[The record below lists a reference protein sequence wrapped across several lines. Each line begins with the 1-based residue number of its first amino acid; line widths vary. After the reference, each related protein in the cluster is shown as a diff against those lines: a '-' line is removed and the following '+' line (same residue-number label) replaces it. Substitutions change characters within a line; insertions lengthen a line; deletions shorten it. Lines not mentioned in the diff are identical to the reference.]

1 MHARDHPLRCSDL
14 GLTHRGACLDI
25 DDDRTGALEPL
36 NSLLY
41 TNGLA
46 VPNLMTNGQLQL
58 GDGRLLVGDE
68 AELMKCG
75 GVVVV
80 KIWGRLKGQGY
91 FEVGGHRG

>member
-1 MHARDHPLRCSDL
+1 
-14 GLTHRGACLDI
+14 
-25 DDDRTGALEPL
+25 
-36 NSLLY
+36 
-41 TNGLA
+41 
-46 VPNLMTNGQLQL
+46 MTNGQWQL